1 MVKYNYKVFSTNK
14 EIIMNETEKYI
25 DDRSTEETSGFQKK
39 SDDFVFFW
47 QLGRDNEEFSNWY
60 PAEFVI
66 EGVKYS
72 CTEQYMMAKKAI
84 LFEDMKIYRQIMK
97 ETDPA
102 RCKKLG
108 RAVSNF
114 DPDVWDECCREI
126 VFNANMAKFTQ
137 NRDLIIKLMDTGD
150 AVLAEA
156 SPFDRTWG
164 IGLSADDE
172 RAVNRKKWKGQNL
185 LGETLMKIREQLK
198 ESD

>member
-1 MVKYNYKVFSTNK
+1 
-14 EIIMNETEKYI
+14 
-25 DDRSTEETSGFQKK
+25 
-39 SDDFVFFW
+39 
-47 QLGRDNEEFSNWY
+47 
-60 PAEFVI
+60 
-66 EGVKYS
+66 
-72 CTEQYMMAKKAI
+72 
-84 LFEDMKIYRQIMK
+84 
-97 ETDPA
+97 
-102 RCKKLG
+102 
-108 RAVSNF
+108 
-114 DPDVWDECCREI
+114 
-126 VFNANMAKFTQ
+126 MAKFTQ